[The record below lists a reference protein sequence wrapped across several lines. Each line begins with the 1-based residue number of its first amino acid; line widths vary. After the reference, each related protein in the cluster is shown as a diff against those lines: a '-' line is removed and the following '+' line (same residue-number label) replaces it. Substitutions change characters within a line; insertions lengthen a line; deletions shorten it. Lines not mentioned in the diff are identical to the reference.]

1 MWIGLCTI
9 PILLLATGVRSYDP
23 TLMDQCFAKSTYQ
36 ECVNKNASVHTRAL
50 TCNMLSPS
58 APKCS
63 AIPQKLFK
71 ECCPPS
77 GILNPHRWP
86 TAKTGSGCPK
96 PNQPEKPHGGCGSVS
111 PAYYKRCLEQ
121 HEPQCKDIPRKD
133 YERCCKGEPGHKEKK
148 C

>member
-1 MWIGLCTI
+1 
-9 PILLLATGVRSYDP
+9 
-23 TLMDQCFAKSTYQ
+23 MDQCFAKSTYQ
-36 ECVNKNASVHTRAL
+36 ECVNKN
-50 TCNMLSPS
+50 

-77 GILNPHRWP
+77 GIP
-86 TAKTGSGCPK
+86 KTGSGCPK

>member
-1 MWIGLCTI
+1 
-9 PILLLATGVRSYDP
+9 
-23 TLMDQCFAKSTYQ
+23 MDQCFAKSTYQ
-36 ECVNKNASVHTRAL
+36 ECVNKN
-50 TCNMLSPS
+50 

-77 GILNPHRWP
+77 GILNAHRWP

-96 PNQPEKPHGGCGSVS
+96 PNQPEKPHGGCGSNPNAKTS
-111 PAYYKRCLEQ
+111 PERIMKGVARVNLRI
-121 HEPQCKDIPRKD
+121 HLLRDIESD
-133 YERCCKGEPGHKEKK
+133 QTSSGLPGHKEKK

>member
-1 MWIGLCTI
+1 M
-9 PILLLATGVRSYDP
+9 P
-23 TLMDQCFAKSTYQ
+23 
-36 ECVNKNASVHTRAL
+36 SVHTRAL

-77 GILNPHRWP
+77 GILNAHRWP

-96 PNQPEKPHGGCGSVS
+96 PNQPEKPHGGCGSNPNAKTS
-111 PAYYKRCLEQ
+111 P
-121 HEPQCKDIPRKD
+121 
-133 YERCCKGEPGHKEKK
+133 ERIMKGVARVNLSDQTSSGLPGHKEKK